1 MGVAGPQLDGFEA
14 FEAQAF
20 QPPAHLVARLVA
32 EGVPQG
38 HPEEIGDP
46 LLRAVPGPLQAV
58 LGIDY
63 YYEEADQGRFTPIV
77 RHVVI
82 ERVTA
87 KRAQYALNLRGFAHA
102 PIRDV
107 SLIDCAFDDVAKP
120 NVVEHVEGLSLRNV
134 RINGKP
140 S

>member
-1 MGVAGPQLDGFEA
+1 MA
-14 FEAQAF
+14 
-20 QPPAHLVARLVA
+20 
-32 EGVPQG
+32 
-38 HPEEIGDP
+38 
-46 LLRAVPGPLQAV
+46 QAV

-63 YYEEADQGRFTPIV
+63 YYEEAEKGRFTPIV
-77 RHVVI
+77 RHVAI
-82 ERVTA
+82 ERVQA
-87 KRAQYALNLRGFAHA
+87 RRAQYALNLRGFASA